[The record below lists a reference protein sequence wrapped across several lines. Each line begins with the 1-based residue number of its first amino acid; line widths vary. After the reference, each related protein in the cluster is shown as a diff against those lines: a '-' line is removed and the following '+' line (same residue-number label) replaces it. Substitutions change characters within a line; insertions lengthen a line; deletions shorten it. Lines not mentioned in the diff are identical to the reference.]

1 MIPAVVLAAG
11 QSRRM
16 GRPKS
21 TLLLPTGRT
30 FVAHIVETIKAAG
43 LAPVVVVSTMEHRE
57 AVVSALVDHVP
68 AVHVVVNAE
77 ADRGQLSS
85 VQRGLRA
92 VEPAR
97 GVLLTLVD
105 VPLVAADTIVALV
118 EAWTRTGAP
127 VVRPARGN
135 RQHGH
140 PVILGRAVIDA
151 LLAASSEST
160 TRDVLGPW
168 LPHGVDVDVR
178 DDGPFVDVDTPD
190 EYERLLV
197 RWRALHPQAGQ

>member
-30 FVAHIVETIKAAG
+30 FVAHIVETIKAAR
-43 LAPVVVVSTMEHRE
+43 LAPIVVVSTMEHRD
-57 AVVSALVDHVP
+57 AVMAALLDREP
-68 AVHVVVNAE
+68 AAQVVVNAE

-92 VEPAR
+92 IEPQR

-105 VPLVAADTIVALV
+105 VPLVTADTIVALV
-118 EAWTRTGAP
+118 DAWMRTGAP
-127 VVRPARGN
+127 VVRPARGD
-135 RQHGH
+135 RHGH

-151 LLAASSEST
+151 LLAASTEST
-160 TRDVLGPW
+160 TREVLGPW
-168 LPHGVDVDVR
+168 LTHGVDVDVR